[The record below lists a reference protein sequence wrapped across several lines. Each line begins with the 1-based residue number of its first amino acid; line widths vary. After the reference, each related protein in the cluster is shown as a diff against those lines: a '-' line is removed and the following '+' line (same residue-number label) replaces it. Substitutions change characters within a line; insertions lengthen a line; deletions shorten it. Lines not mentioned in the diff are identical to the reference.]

1 MSDAPSD
8 ARAATP
14 VGDALGLLETSS
26 IAAGV
31 RVADEVLKAAP
42 VELLEAVPVSP
53 GKFLVIFAG
62 GVSEVEAA
70 LAAGKR
76 FTGETLLD
84 ELFLPRVHPRVGPAI
99 SRREPPSSDGE
110 AIGIVEMLSVAAAI
124 VGADAAAKTA
134 AVTLL
139 EIAPGRGIGG
149 KGFFTMTGDV
159 ASVEAA
165 AAAARAIAEAR
176 GMHLRTEILAGPHPV
191 LAGRVA
197 GRLLR
202 RPSLERFPGEEP
214 A

>member
-1 MSDAPSD
+1 M
-8 ARAATP
+8 TP
-14 VGDALGLLETSS
+14 LGDALGLIETSS

-31 RVADEVLKAAP
+31 RIADEVLKAAP
-42 VELLEAVPVSP
+42 VTLLEAVPVSP

-62 GVSEVEAA
+62 GVSEVEAS

-84 ELFLPRVHPRVGPAI
+84 ELFLPRVHPLVGPAI
-99 SRREPPSSDGE
+99 GRREVLSPSGD
-110 AIGIVEMLSVAAAI
+110 AIGIVETLSVASAI

-149 KGFFTMTGDV
+149 KGFFTMAGDV

-165 AAAARAIAEAR
+165 AAAAQAIAEVR
-176 GMHLRTEILAGPHPV
+176 GLHLRTEILAGPHPV
-191 LAGRVA
+191 LAERVA
-197 GRLLR
+197 RRLLR
-202 RPSLERFPGEEP
+202 HPSLERFPGEEP